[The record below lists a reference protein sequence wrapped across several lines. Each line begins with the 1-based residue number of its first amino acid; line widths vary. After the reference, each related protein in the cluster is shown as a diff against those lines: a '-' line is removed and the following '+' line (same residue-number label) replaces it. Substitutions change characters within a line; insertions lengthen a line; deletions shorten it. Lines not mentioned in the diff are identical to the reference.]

1 MQRQN
6 LYIIVKK
13 SVHKILGF
21 LEFTKQIHVIQ
32 HKNKRKNNDHHD
44 RKKKTHKAS
53 PILYLKRKK
62 GKEKFCC
69 LISNSYTFFCLTR
82 KYSTMLN
89 GKYNKHLIFFCF

>member
-32 HKNKRKNNDHHD
+32 HKNKTKNNDHHD
-44 RKKKTHKAS
+44 RKKRH
-53 PILYLKRKK
+53 IRHHL
-62 GKEKFCC
+62 
-69 LISNSYTFFCLTR
+69 FF
-82 KYSTMLN
+82 
-89 GKYNKHLIFFCF
+89 I

>member
-32 HKNKRKNNDHHD
+32 HKNKRKTMIIMIE
-44 RKKKTHKAS
+44 KKDT
-53 PILYLKRKK
+53 
-62 GKEKFCC
+62 
-69 LISNSYTFFCLTR
+69 
-82 KYSTMLN
+82 
-89 GKYNKHLIFFCF
+89 